1 MPLHRRFESFSTQP
15 PETGTSFA
23 PGLLLRSV
31 TSTFSPAGGK
41 DTSPATTSL
50 KPEIPWRSLSK
61 RGHRDL
67 ARRFPFGCYL
77 TQPVSPAWLGHSPSS
92 TSSDSPQAL
101 AATPALLFWLG
112 QGQTGLGTEGTVE
125 MSLMAVSLFQ
135 VVLKEYHSEPS
146 RAAAETG
153 GKCSTP
159 QPSILGLSSPR
170 VQRGTSPGLCWE
182 CCSNSPGN
190 LPYPK
195 VSSSRQPLQEEP
207 SHAGT
212 GSRTPLTHCILS
224 SML

>member
-1 MPLHRRFESFSTQP
+1 
-15 PETGTSFA
+15 
-23 PGLLLRSV
+23 
-31 TSTFSPAGGK
+31 
-41 DTSPATTSL
+41 
-50 KPEIPWRSLSK
+50 
-61 RGHRDL
+61 
-67 ARRFPFGCYL
+67 
-77 TQPVSPAWLGHSPSS
+77 
-92 TSSDSPQAL
+92 
-101 AATPALLFWLG
+101 
-112 QGQTGLGTEGTVE
+112 

-224 SML
+224 SHAVIFTRFKFCLLQSHTVPTTTQCPFPFLF